1 MSPQTQTAHIPG
13 HQVPDRVD
21 AWILGSSVASLASA
35 VHLISD
41 ANVPASQIHILESRN
56 TPGDGIISTGDPLD
70 GYDHRPG
77 CMPSFN
83 DACMKRLLALV
94 PSAIGSGRTVLQDMN
109 ELCASYH
116 HEDVPGTHI
125 LIQGDHGPVN
135 LDTRK
140 LGLDLNDR
148 MDLMVLILRRERS
161 LFRKRINE
169 LFRDEVRNLN
179 TNQPLD
185 CTKYNQFE
193 SIVTPTIVYLK
204 SQGVDFRLN
213 TKIRDI
219 VTRLDSGTVS
229 ISGICA
235 LRDGVEEIITVSP
248 KDIVIISLGS
258 TTSGS
263 SSGTNKDPPLKMTKI
278 GRFGSIWQRKTRV
291 SAIRITSAL
300 ASPSPGWNPLL

>member
-56 TPGDGIISTGDPLD
+56 TPGDGIISTGDPLN

-169 LFRDEVRNLN
+169 LFR
-179 TNQPLD
+179 
-185 CTKYNQFE
+185 E
-193 SIVTPTIVYLK
+193 S
-204 SQGVDFRLN
+204 F
-213 TKIRDI
+213 
-219 VTRLDSGTVS
+219 
-229 ISGICA
+229 
-235 LRDGVEEIITVSP
+235 
-248 KDIVIISLGS
+248 
-258 TTSGS
+258 
-263 SSGTNKDPPLKMTKI
+263 
-278 GRFGSIWQRKTRV
+278 FGSRLWITLSTMWVARRKEIGWTKAETEQQIW
-291 SAIRITSAL
+291 L
-300 ASPSPGWNPLL
+300 ATLA